1 MFKETGNRQSLYNN
15 GIANLNEEWLICGL
29 FSFNPQLQHEARL
42 SLEYLDSSFMD
53 GFEILFMKS
62 VPFIQTF
69 DQFLQ

>member
-1 MFKETGNRQSLYNN
+1 M
-15 GIANLNEEWLICGL
+15 WL

-62 VPFIQTF
+62 MPFMQTF